1 MYKIVPGQRFYCETE
16 LELGVGRVVAV
27 EAKNVTLEFPAVKEK
42 RIYRIGVASLVRY
55 KLEVGEIARGEKA
68 MLSFPIAR
76 VEEENDLYVYYA
88 RAGKKM
94 KESELSSKLILR
106 PSNYFSA
113 LSANEL
119 SSTEEYELREQATQI
134 SCTWKGSPV
143 RGMIGPR
150 VDSIPHQFYLC
161 SRACSGSELPRLML
175 SDEVGLGKT
184 IEAGMIWHT
193 LRARG
198 RVTRTLILVPES
210 LKHQWMVEMKRRFN
224 HVFTLVDKGFLQS
237 LSEEEENF
245 SFEGPSTVSMKENP
259 FLATNDAICTMEF
272 LMENPPLQEDLL
284 KVTWDLIIVD
294 EAHHLVCEDGFV
306 SKEYKAVEQIMPTTK
321 GALLLTGTPLQLQ
334 PESHFNRL
342 KMLDPVR
349 FYDYEKFLA
358 ELETYKKIAADL
370 SKLPSDPNA
379 KLEMDELR
387 AMLPKNSPI
396 HAWLES
402 ETAEVLEAHEWIRRI
417 VDAMGTGSVVFRNTR
432 KGVGG
437 FPKRVLKE
445 VVLEPNSTYRQLVET
460 MCNQDPDHATDY
472 QTNGL
477 LSFPKA
483 AVWSLDERLAW
494 LKSFLHENPEEKV
507 LLITEDERV
516 LKAIASALMQE
527 FEPGFATCF
536 FEEMSI
542 EERDRASADFS
553 RKNGATILLSSEIG
567 SEGRNFQ
574 FAHRLVL
581 WDLPLDS
588 ALVEQRIGRLDRIGQ
603 TRDVE
608 IYVPY
613 VKGSGQEVMFR
624 WYNDG
629 LDAFGQP
636 LMNGGE
642 FFIKYTEELLQAVI
656 EPATFMESFVKD
668 FLPKLKKEVDEVRKL
683 AEKGRDKL
691 LEFNSRNPEA
701 AKKILEDIDCIDN
714 DKSIPDFVLKALKM
728 QGVDSEP
735 ASLPESILLTQ
746 GDQVEDGS
754 IPGMPSTS
762 TLGMTEESATQK
774 IMLTVTLSR
783 TRAMMHDGIEFL
795 SVEHPLAQGAIDYA
809 TANMRGGVACSVWN
823 NSGHAKW
830 MLMEYAFVA
839 EFPTSPE
846 WGLDDVAGPRYLR
859 VVVNGSGEDHSE
871 IIEELARASA
881 LDVRDASIPQGNA
894 IMNAKLDYFA
904 HAGFEAAKAIA
915 ADKASEIAVAVGNAV
930 EERLEAEYRR
940 TRHLSKIRGT
950 SENAAALNDAKK
962 AIQERKKA
970 VMQNTLRL
978 DAIRL
983 IVCK

>member
-1 MYKIVPGQRFYCETE
+1 MYKIVPGQRFYSEAE
-16 LELGVGRVVAV
+16 LELGVGRVTAV
-27 EAKNVTLEFPAVKEK
+27 EPKSVTLEFPAVKEK
-42 RIYRIGVASLVRY
+42 RIYRIGVAELQRY
-55 KLEVGEIARGEKA
+55 KLEVGEIARGEKG
-68 MLSFPIAR
+68 MLSFPIAS
-76 VEEENDLYVYYA
+76 VKEENGLLVYYA

-94 KESELSSKLILR
+94 KESELSSKLVLR
-106 PSNYFSA
+106 PSNYFNA
-113 LSANEL
+113 LAASEL
-119 SSTEEYELREQATQI
+119 SSSAEYALRKQGTQI
-134 SCTWKGSPV
+134 SCAWRSSPV

-193 LRARG
+193 LKTRG

-224 HVFTLVDKGFLQS
+224 HVFTLVDKAFLQS
-237 LSEEEENF
+237 LSEERENF
-245 SFEGPSTVSMKENP
+245 SFDGPSTVSMKENP
-259 FLATNDAICTMEF
+259 FLATNDAICTIEF
-272 LMENPPLQEDLL
+272 LMENAALREDLL
-284 KVTWDLIIVD
+284 KVTWDMLIVD

-306 SKEYKAVEQIMPTTK
+306 SKEYQIVERVMPTTK

-370 SKLPSDPNA
+370 AKLPTDPNA
-379 KLEMDELR
+379 KIEMDELK

-402 ETAEVLEAHEWIRRI
+402 ESAESLEAGEWIRRI

-437 FPKRVLKE
+437 FPKRLLKE
-445 VVLEPNSTYRQLVET
+445 VPLEANATYRQLVDA
-460 MCNQDPDHATDY
+460 MCKQDPDHATDY

-483 AVWSLDERLAW
+483 NVWALDERLTW
-494 LKSFLHENPEEKV
+494 LKNFLHENPKEKV

-516 LKAIASALMQE
+516 LKAIAAALLHE

-536 FEEMSI
+536 FEEMFI

-603 TRDVE
+603 TKDVE

-613 VKGSGQEVMFR
+613 VKRSGQEVMFR

-656 EPATFMESFVKD
+656 EPETYLDSFVKD
-668 FLPKLKKEVDEVRKL
+668 FLPKLKKEVDGVRKL

-701 AKKILEDIDCIDN
+701 AKKILSDISDIDS
-714 DKSIPDFVLKALKM
+714 DKSIPEFVLAALKM
-728 QGVDSEP
+728 QGVDSENG
-735 ASLPESILLTQ
+735 SLPESILLTQ

-754 IPGMPSTS
+754 IPGMPATS

-774 IMLTVTLSR
+774 SMLTVTLSR
-783 TRAMMHDGIEFL
+783 ERAMMHDGIEFL

-809 TANMRGGVACSVWN
+809 TSNMKGGVACSVWD

-859 VVVNGSGEDHSE
+859 VVVNGTGEDHSE
-871 IIEELARASA
+871 ILEELDKASA
-881 LDVRDASIPQGNA
+881 FIRDASIPQGNA
-894 IMNAKLDYFA
+894 IMNSKLAYFA
-904 HAGFEAAKAIA
+904 GEGFEAAKRIVSE
-915 ADKASEIAVAVGNAV
+915 KVSEISVAVGEAV

-970 VMQNTLRL
+970 VMQSTLRL

>member
-1 MYKIVPGQRFYCETE
+1 MYKIVPGQRYFSEAE
-16 LELGVGRVVAV
+16 LELGLGRVVAV
-27 EAKNVTLEFPAVKEK
+27 EGKNMTLEFPAVKER
-42 RIYRIGVASLVRY
+42 RIYRIGVAELQRY
-55 KLEVGEIARGEKA
+55 TLEVGEIARSERA
-68 MLSFPIAR
+68 MLSFPIAS
-76 VEEENDLYVYYA
+76 VKDENGLLVYYA

-94 KESELSSKLILR
+94 KESELSPKLVLR
-106 PSNYFSA
+106 PSNYFKA
-113 LSANEL
+113 LEANEL
-119 SSTEEYELREQATQI
+119 SSTDEFMLREQGSKI
-134 SCTWKGSPV
+134 SCAWRSSAV

-161 SRACSGSELPRLML
+161 SRACSSSELPRLML

-193 LRARG
+193 LKARG
-198 RVTRTLILVPES
+198 RVNRTLILVPES

-224 HVFTLVDKGFLQS
+224 HVFTLVDKAFVKS
-237 LSEEEENF
+237 LAEGEENF
-245 SFEGPSTVSMKENP
+245 SFGGESTVVLRENP
-259 FLATNDAICTMEF
+259 FLATSDAICTIEF
-272 LMENPPLQEDLL
+272 LMENPPVREDLL
-284 KVTWDLIIVD
+284 KVTWDLLIVD

-306 SKEYKAVEQIMPTTK
+306 SKEYQTVERIMPTTK

-370 SKLPSDPNA
+370 SKLPTDPNA
-379 KLEMDELR
+379 TIEMEELKGL
-387 AMLPKNSPI
+387 LPKNSPI

-402 ETAEVLEAHEWIRRI
+402 ETAESLEAGEWIRRI

-445 VVLEPNSTYRQLVET
+445 VPLEPSEKYRALVERVSKE
-460 MCNQDPDHATDY
+460 DPDHATDY

-477 LSFPKA
+477 LSFPNA
-483 AVWSLDERLAW
+483 TVWTLDERLQW
-494 LKSFLHENPEEKV
+494 LRSFLAENPKEKV

-516 LKAIASALMQE
+516 LKAIALYLSNH
-527 FEPGFATCF
+527 FEQGFATCF

-553 RKNGATILLSSEIG
+553 RPNGATILLSSEIG

-574 FAHRLVL
+574 FAHRIVL

-603 TRDVE
+603 TSDVE

-613 VKGSGQEVMFR
+613 VKASGQEVMFR

-656 EPATFMESFVKD
+656 EPAEYLDSFVKE
-668 FLPKLKKEVDEVRKL
+668 FLPKLKKEVNEVRKL

-691 LEFNSRNPEA
+691 LEFNSRNPAA
-701 AKKILEDIDCIDN
+701 AKKILDDIAAIDA
-714 DKSIPDFVLKALKM
+714 DKSMSEFVFKALKM
-728 QGVDSEP
+728 QGVDAEN
-735 ASLPESILLTQ
+735 ASLPDSILLTQ

-754 IPGMPSTS
+754 IPGMPATS

-774 IMLTVTLSR
+774 SMLTVTLSR
-783 TRAMMHDGIEFL
+783 SRAMMHDGIEFL

-809 TANMRGGVACSVWN
+809 TSGMKGGVACTVWE

-830 MLMEYAFVA
+830 MFMEYAFVV

-859 VVVNGSGEDHSE
+859 VAVNGSGEDLSSML
-871 IIEELARASA
+871 EELDAGF
-881 LDVRDASIPQGNA
+881 VRDSSIPQGNP
-894 IMNAKLDYFA
+894 IIKAKLAYFA
-904 HAGFEAAKAIA
+904 GEGFETAKRIVGEQVA
-915 ADKASEIAVAVGNAV
+915 EISGKVAEAV

-940 TRHLSKIRGT
+940 TRHLSKLRGT
-950 SENAAALNDAKK
+950 SENSAALNDAKK
-962 AIQERKKA
+962 LIQERKKA
-970 VMQNTLRL
+970 VAQSTVRL

-983 IVCK
+983 VVCK